1 MDFEEV
7 WFVGFGNI
15 YFSKL
20 EKRFIFE
27 VCVVLDG
34 VARNG
39 VVMGF
44 ILG

>member
-20 EKRFIFE
+20 EKRFIF
-27 VCVVLDG
+27 VICVGCDG

-44 ILG
+44 IWG